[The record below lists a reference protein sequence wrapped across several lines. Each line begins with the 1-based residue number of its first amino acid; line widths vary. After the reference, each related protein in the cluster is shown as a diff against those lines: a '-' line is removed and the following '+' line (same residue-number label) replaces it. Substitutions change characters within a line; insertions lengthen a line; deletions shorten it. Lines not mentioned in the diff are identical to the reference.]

1 MILKLQSSLAL
12 NVLFYITIICDNRS
26 KTKIRLIAICVIFIV
41 LKSSRNKNFQVWRPI
56 FLDFLVNL
64 EHETVKSGP

>member
-41 LKSSRNKNFQVWRPI
+41 LKSSRNNNFQVWRPI

>member
-26 KTKIRLIAICVIFIV
+26 KMKIRLIAICVIFIV
-41 LKSSRNKNFQVWRPI
+41 LKSSRNNNFQVWRPI

-64 EHETVKSGP
+64 VHETVKSGP

>member
-26 KTKIRLIAICVIFIV
+26 KTKIRLIATCVIFIV
-41 LKSSRNKNFQVWRPI
+41 LKSSRNNNFQVWRPI